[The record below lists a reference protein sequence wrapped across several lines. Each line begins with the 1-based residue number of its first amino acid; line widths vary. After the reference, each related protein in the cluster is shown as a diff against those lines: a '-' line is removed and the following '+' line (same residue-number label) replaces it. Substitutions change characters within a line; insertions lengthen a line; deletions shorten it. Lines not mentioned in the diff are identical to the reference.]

1 MYKLPQ
7 IIDFV
12 KNFDSNKTVS
22 FKVIDNNLFKK
33 YAKNLGKI
41 LKIILLVK
49 NLILNLFMVIM
60 TNK

>member
-33 YAKNLGKI
+33 YAKIWERI
-41 LKIILLVK
+41 LK
-49 NLILNLFMVIM
+49 
-60 TNK
+60 